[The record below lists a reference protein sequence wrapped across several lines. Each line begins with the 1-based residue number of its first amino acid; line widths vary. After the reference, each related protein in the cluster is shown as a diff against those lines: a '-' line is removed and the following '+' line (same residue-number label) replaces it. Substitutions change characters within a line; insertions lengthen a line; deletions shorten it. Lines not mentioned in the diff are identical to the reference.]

1 VFFFGAPL
9 PLSAGA
15 VPSCIFNEFVG
26 AIIGTADIETGDSAN
41 TVNLISQ
48 VHLGTSPDKPCAN
61 CIGDTVVND
70 GVLGGTCDG
79 GPRVNLA
86 CDVMGVSP
94 IPAFNGG
101 VPGGGTVNGTSLDC
115 PLVDSAN
122 VGRLPINLSNSTG
135 TESLTVS
142 ASGPNCTASGFTGLQ
157 CMCDTCATA
166 LFEPCNSDAD
176 CPGAIAGSCGGLR
189 CLGGANDGDPCT
201 TPGVSDPACAGVACG
216 RKGLST
222 KPNGCEVTCDPVGGG
237 EGECSAGPFEGTCQ
251 PTETFRGCSVDG
263 DCPFAGD
270 TCVSDALECFL
281 TDGTVGDTIDAFGSP
296 DLPVNDTSQPTLGAA
311 FCIQPT
317 GASGINTAAGL
328 PGAGRVTLTGDAN
341 GLP

>member
-1 VFFFGAPL
+1 
-9 PLSAGA
+9 
-15 VPSCIFNEFVG
+15 
-26 AIIGTADIETGDSAN
+26 
-41 TVNLISQ
+41 
-48 VHLGTSPDKPCAN
+48 
-61 CIGDTVVND
+61 
-70 GVLGGTCDG
+70 
-79 GPRVNLA
+79 
-86 CDVMGVSP
+86 
-94 IPAFNGG
+94 
-101 VPGGGTVNGTSLDC
+101 
-115 PLVDSAN
+115 
-122 VGRLPINLSNSTG
+122 
-135 TESLTVS
+135 
-142 ASGPNCTASGFTGLQ
+142 
-157 CMCDTCATA
+157 
-166 LFEPCNSDAD
+166 
-176 CPGAIAGSCGGLR
+176 
-189 CLGGANDGDPCT
+189 
-201 TPGVSDPACAGVACG
+201 VACG